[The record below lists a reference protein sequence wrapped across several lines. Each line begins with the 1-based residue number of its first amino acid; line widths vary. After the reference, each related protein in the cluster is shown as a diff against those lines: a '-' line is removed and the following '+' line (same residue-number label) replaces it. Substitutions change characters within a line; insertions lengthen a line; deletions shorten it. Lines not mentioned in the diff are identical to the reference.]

1 MTEKHTQRASRNA
14 CPCGTGGLRPVR
26 YTHRLLSLGTCIF
39 FILAMAAGCGSQ
51 DTKNSDPLHLAVII
65 GAHANAPRANTSVMY
80 DAVLEAC
87 THSGS
92 TISIIVNDGAP
103 YASVVTVPETKSG
116 LSAEKYQAIAKERT
130 EQILELADGMLA
142 KTPETDLLSAVALAG
157 RQLEAEDGGRK
168 ELIIIDSG
176 LSTMPPLDFSESLLE
191 GVAPEN
197 VTELLDEQ
205 RALPDLQGIDSVRF
219 FNVGDVAAPQARLTE
234 ANRKM
239 LMEIWDKILTKAGA
253 EEIKFQTDLP
263 LSAVYEEGRMPEVSA
278 VAVME
283 RASALESKEV
293 DLGEVDALGFDEET
307 IAFCPDTD
315 EFVDREAAK
324 AALEGAASYMEE
336 NPGFCAVLVGTTAK
350 AGDLESC
357 ISLSEKR
364 AEAVKGLL
372 TEIGVDAAR
381 LEAVG
386 TGYDNPFYKEDWKD
400 GTLNEA
406 MAAQNRAVILI
417 DASGQTAGRISR
429 K

>member
-1 MTEKHTQRASRNA
+1 MTKRNSQRF
-14 CPCGTGGLRPVR
+14 
-26 YTHRLLSLGTCIF
+26 LSLGTCIF
-39 FILAMAAGCGSQ
+39 FIVAMAAGCGTQ
-51 DTKNSDPLHLAVII
+51 NRKDSDPLHLAVII

-80 DAVLEAC
+80 DEVLEAC
-87 THSGS
+87 TQSGS

-116 LSAEKYQAIAKERT
+116 LSDEKYQAIAKERT

-142 KTPETDLLSAVALAG
+142 KTAETDLLSAVSLAG

-176 LSTMPPLDFSESLLE
+176 LTTTPPLDFSESLLE
-191 GVAPEN
+191 GIAAEN
-197 VTELLDEQ
+197 VAELLDGQ

-219 FNVGDVAAPQARLTE
+219 FNIGDVASPQSRLTE

-239 LMEIWDKILTKAGA
+239 LMEVWDKILTRAGA
-253 EEIKFQTDLP
+253 KEIKFQTDLP
-263 LSAVYEEGRMPEVSA
+263 LSTSYGEGQVPGVST

-283 RASALESKEV
+283 RASALALEEV
-293 DLGEVDALGFDEET
+293 DLKEVDALSFDEET

-324 AALEGAASYMEE
+324 AALEGAAAYMEQH
-336 NPGFCAVLVGTTAK
+336 PAFYAALVGTTAK

-357 ISLSEKR
+357 IGLSEKR
-364 AEAVKGLL
+364 AEAVKRLL
-372 TEIGVDAAR
+372 TEMGVDAAR
-381 LEAVG
+381 LKAVG

-400 GTLNEA
+400 GKLDETA
-406 MAAQNRAVILI
+406 AAQNRAVVLI
-417 DASGQTAGRISR
+417 DGSGETAGRIL
-429 K
+429 KKAG